1 MKMIVNEISPKNLYR
16 LILTS
21 IIALPFILVSSATF
35 PQTEESCPLED
46 WAQNIIEAWNEGVTI
61 NNIDCYRNT
70 VTSMNMGRNLRDNVI
85 AQFDTMFPRAGYK
98 VVGLDPINAALPGV
112 DRPMVGVMYVSMFLA
127 NGTTLPLN
135 SAEIIITEPDF
146 IVSVSDNQINAAQTI
161 EEAIKYIDRIYAF
174 IETLAPTFINSP
186 PNPYLMQAS
195 NLMARWGVL
204 GESVEVMPTEEF
216 IRSLETMTVTFQD
229 GDGNVLAKQPGSYL
243 GNNPLNGIL
252 VVIDE
257 LQRRGEQLQPGDL
270 VSSGSYMPPILVDK
284 PVEYEAIYEG
294 IGGKTISVS
303 TSFR

>member
-1 MKMIVNEISPKNLYR
+1 MIMNKINSKNLHH
-16 LILTS
+16 LTLMV
-21 IIALPFILVSSATF
+21 IMVLPFILISSTTLA
-35 PQTEESCPLED
+35 QTEEPCPLEG
-46 WAQNIIEAWNEGVTI
+46 WAQNVVGAWNEGATI
-61 NNIDCYRNT
+61 NNIDCYRDA
-70 VTSMNMGRNLRDNVI
+70 VTSMNMGRNLRDEVI

-112 DRPMVGVMYVSMFLA
+112 DRPMVGAMYVSMFLA
-127 NGTTLPLN
+127 NGTTLPLD

-146 IVSVSDNQINAAQTI
+146 IVSVSDSQINAAKTI
-161 EEAIKYIDRIYAF
+161 EEAIRHIDRIYAF
-174 IETLAPTFINSP
+174 IETLAPIFVNNP

-204 GESVEVMPTEEF
+204 GESVEVVPTEEF

-229 GDGNVLAKQPGSYL
+229 GDGNILAKQPGSYL
-243 GNNPLNGIL
+243 GSNPLNGIL

-270 VSSGSYMPPILVDK
+270 ISSGSYMPPILVDK
-284 PVEYEAIYEG
+284 PVKYETIYEG
-294 IGGKTISVS
+294 IGGKTIRVS

>member
-1 MKMIVNEISPKNLYR
+1 MNKINSKNLYHPT
-16 LILTS
+16 LMAIMV
-21 IIALPFILVSSATF
+21 LPFILISSITF
-35 PQTEESCPLED
+35 AQTEEPCPLED
-46 WAQNIIEAWNEGVTI
+46 WAQNVVGAWNEGATI
-61 NNIDCYRNT
+61 NNIDCYRDT
-70 VTSMNMGRNLRDNVI
+70 VTSMNMGRNLRDEVI

-112 DRPMVGVMYVSMFLA
+112 DRPMVGAMYVSMFLA
-127 NGTTLPLN
+127 NGTTLPLD

-146 IVSVSDNQINAAQTI
+146 IVSVSDSQINTAKTI

-174 IETLAPTFINSP
+174 IETLAPIFINNP

-204 GESVEVMPTEEF
+204 GESVEVVPTEEF

-229 GDGNVLAKQPGSYL
+229 GDGNILAKQPGSYL
-243 GNNPLNGIL
+243 GSNPLNGIL

-270 VSSGSYMPPILVDK
+270 ISSGSYMPPILVDK
-284 PVEYEAIYEG
+284 PVKYETIYEG
-294 IGGKTISVS
+294 IGGKTIRVS

>member
-1 MKMIVNEISPKNLYR
+1 MNKINSKNLHR
-16 LILTS
+16 LTLMAIMV
-21 IIALPFILVSSATF
+21 LPFILISNTTF
-35 PQTEESCPLED
+35 AQTEEPCPLEG
-46 WAQNIIEAWNEGVTI
+46 WAQNVVGAWNEGATI
-61 NNIDCYRNT
+61 NNIDCYRDA
-70 VTSMNMGRNLRDNVI
+70 VTSMNMGRNLRDEVI

-112 DRPMVGVMYVSMFLA
+112 DRPMVGAMYVSMFLA
-127 NGTTLPLN
+127 NGTTLPLD

-146 IVSVSDNQINAAQTI
+146 IVSVSDSQINAAKTI
-161 EEAIKYIDRIYAF
+161 EEAIKHIDRIYAF
-174 IETLAPTFINSP
+174 IETLAPIFVNNP

-204 GESVEVMPTEEF
+204 GESVEVVPTEEF

-270 VSSGSYMPPILVDK
+270 ISSGSYMPPILVDK
-284 PVEYEAIYEG
+284 PAEYEAIYEG
-294 IGGKTISVS
+294 IGGKNISVS

>member
-1 MKMIVNEISPKNLYR
+1 MNKINSKNLHH
-16 LILTS
+16 LTLMV
-21 IIALPFILVSSATF
+21 IMVLPFILISSTTF
-35 PQTEESCPLED
+35 AQAEEPCPLEG
-46 WAQNIIEAWNEGVTI
+46 WAQNVVGAWNEGATI
-61 NNIDCYRNT
+61 NNIDCYRDV
-70 VTSMNMGRNLRDNVI
+70 VTSMNMGRNLRDEVI

-112 DRPMVGVMYVSMFLA
+112 DRPMVGAMYVSMFLA
-127 NGTTLPLN
+127 NGTTLPLD

-146 IVSVSDNQINAAQTI
+146 IVSVSDSQINAAKTV
-161 EEAIKYIDRIYAF
+161 EEAIRHIDRIYAF
-174 IETLAPTFINSP
+174 IETLAPIFVNNP

-204 GESVEVMPTEEF
+204 GESVEVVPTEEF

-229 GDGNVLAKQPGSYL
+229 GDGNILAKQPGSYL
-243 GNNPLNGIL
+243 GSNPLNGIL

-270 VSSGSYMPPILVDK
+270 ISSGSYMPPILVDK
-284 PVEYEAIYEG
+284 PVKYETIYEG
-294 IGGKTISVS
+294 IGGKTIRVS

>member
-1 MKMIVNEISPKNLYR
+1 MNKINSKNLYHPT
-16 LILTS
+16 LMS
-21 IIALPFILVSSATF
+21 IMVLPFILISSITF
-35 PQTEESCPLED
+35 AQTEESCPLED
-46 WAQNIIEAWNEGVTI
+46 WAQNVVGAWNEGATI
-61 NNIDCYRNT
+61 NNIDCYRDT
-70 VTSMNMGRNLRDNVI
+70 VTSMNMGRNLRDEVI

-112 DRPMVGVMYVSMFLA
+112 DRPMVGAMYVSMFLA
-127 NGTTLPLN
+127 NGTTLPLD

-146 IVSVSDNQINAAQTI
+146 IVSVSDSQINAAKTI

-174 IETLAPTFINSP
+174 IETLAPIFVNNP

-204 GESVEVMPTEEF
+204 GESVEVVPTEEF

-252 VVIDE
+252 VVVDE

-270 VSSGSYMPPILVDK
+270 ISSGSYMPPILVDK
-284 PVEYEAIYEG
+284 PAKYETIYEG

>member
-1 MKMIVNEISPKNLYR
+1 MNKINSKNLYHPT
-16 LILTS
+16 LMAIMV
-21 IIALPFILVSSATF
+21 LPFILISSITF
-35 PQTEESCPLED
+35 AQTEEPCPLED
-46 WAQNIIEAWNEGVTI
+46 WAQNVVGAWNEGATI
-61 NNIDCYRNT
+61 NNIDCYRDT
-70 VTSMNMGRNLRDNVI
+70 VTSMNMGRNLRDEVI

-112 DRPMVGVMYVSMFLA
+112 DRPMVGAMYVSMFLA
-127 NGTTLPLN
+127 NGTTLPLD

-146 IVSVSDNQINAAQTI
+146 IVSVSDSQINAAKTI
-161 EEAIKYIDRIYAF
+161 EEAIKHIDRIYAF
-174 IETLAPTFINSP
+174 IETLAPIFVNNP

-204 GESVEVMPTEEF
+204 GESVEVVPTEEF

-229 GDGNVLAKQPGSYL
+229 GDGNILAKQPGSYL
-243 GNNPLNGIL
+243 GSNPLNGIL

-270 VSSGSYMPPILVDK
+270 ISSGSYMPPILVDK
-284 PVEYEAIYEG
+284 PVKYETIYEG
-294 IGGKTISVS
+294 IGGKTIRVS

>member
-1 MKMIVNEISPKNLYR
+1 MNKINSKNLHH
-16 LILTS
+16 LTLMV
-21 IIALPFILVSSATF
+21 IMVLPFILISSTTLA
-35 PQTEESCPLED
+35 QTEEPCPLEG
-46 WAQNIIEAWNEGVTI
+46 WAQNVVGAWNEGATI
-61 NNIDCYRNT
+61 NNIDCYRDA
-70 VTSMNMGRNLRDNVI
+70 VTSMNMGRNLRDEVI

-112 DRPMVGVMYVSMFLA
+112 DRPMVGAMYVSMFLA
-127 NGTTLPLN
+127 NGTTLPLD

-146 IVSVSDNQINAAQTI
+146 IVSVSDSQINAAKTI
-161 EEAIKYIDRIYAF
+161 EEAIRHIDRIYAF
-174 IETLAPTFINSP
+174 IETLAPIFVNNP

-204 GESVEVMPTEEF
+204 GESVEVVPTEEF

-229 GDGNVLAKQPGSYL
+229 GDGNILAKQPGSYL
-243 GNNPLNGIL
+243 GSNPLNGIL

-270 VSSGSYMPPILVDK
+270 ISSGSYMPPILVDK
-284 PVEYEAIYEG
+284 PVKYETIYEG
-294 IGGKTISVS
+294 IGGKTIRVS

>member
-1 MKMIVNEISPKNLYR
+1 MNKINSKNLHR
-16 LILTS
+16 LTLM
-21 IIALPFILVSSATF
+21 AVMVLPFILISSTTLA
-35 PQTEESCPLED
+35 QTEKPCPLEG
-46 WAQNIIEAWNEGVTI
+46 WAQNVVGAWNEGATI
-61 NNIDCYRNT
+61 NNIDCYRDA
-70 VTSMNMGRNLRDNVI
+70 VTSMNMGRNLRDEVI

-112 DRPMVGVMYVSMFLA
+112 DRPMVGAMYVSMFLA
-127 NGTTLPLN
+127 NGTTLPLD

-146 IVSVSDNQINAAQTI
+146 IVSVSDSQINAAKTV
-161 EEAIKYIDRIYAF
+161 EEAIRHIDRIYAF
-174 IETLAPTFINSP
+174 IETLAPIFVNNP

-204 GESVEVMPTEEF
+204 GESVEVVPTEEF

-229 GDGNVLAKQPGSYL
+229 GDGNILAKQPGSYL
-243 GNNPLNGIL
+243 GSNPLNGIL

-270 VSSGSYMPPILVDK
+270 ISSGSYMPPILVDK
-284 PVEYEAIYEG
+284 PVKYETIYEG
-294 IGGKTISVS
+294 IGGKTIRVS

>member
-1 MKMIVNEISPKNLYR
+1 MNKINSKNSHR
-16 LILTS
+16 LTLMAIMV
-21 IIALPFILVSSATF
+21 LPFILISSTTLA
-35 PQTEESCPLED
+35 QTEEPCPLEG
-46 WAQNIIEAWNEGVTI
+46 WAQNVVGAWNEGATI
-61 NNIDCYRNT
+61 NNIDCYRDA
-70 VTSMNMGRNLRDNVI
+70 VTSMNMGRNLRDEVI

-112 DRPMVGVMYVSMFLA
+112 DRPMVGAMYVSMFLA
-127 NGTTLPLN
+127 NGTTLPLD

-146 IVSVSDNQINAAQTI
+146 IVSVSDSQINAAKTI
-161 EEAIKYIDRIYAF
+161 EEAIRHIDRIYAF
-174 IETLAPTFINSP
+174 IETLAPIFVNNP

-204 GESVEVMPTEEF
+204 GESVEVVPTEEF

-229 GDGNVLAKQPGSYL
+229 GDGNILAKQPGSYL
-243 GNNPLNGIL
+243 GSNPLNGIL

-270 VSSGSYMPPILVDK
+270 ISSGSYMPPILVDK
-284 PVEYEAIYEG
+284 PVKYETIYEG
-294 IGGKTISVS
+294 IGGKTIRVS